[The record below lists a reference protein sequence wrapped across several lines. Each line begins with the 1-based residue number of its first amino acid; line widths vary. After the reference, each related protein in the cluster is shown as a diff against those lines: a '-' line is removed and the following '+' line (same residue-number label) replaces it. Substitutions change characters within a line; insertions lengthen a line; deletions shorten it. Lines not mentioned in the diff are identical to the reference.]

1 VEGSPEVRE
10 SANSSHF
17 LNILRIPMAVRPAKM
32 SDIPSILLFIQGLA
46 EYEKALDEVVA
57 TEENL
62 MASFFCK
69 DPQVFAQVATEE
81 DAVVGIA
88 VWHLN
93 YSTWLG
99 KHGMYLEDL
108 YVIPEARG
116 HGHGMALLKEL
127 AKICGERSYERL
139 QWWVLNWNQPS
150 IEFYE
155 SIGAVPMDE
164 WSVYRL
170 SGENLRALAH
180 P

>member
-1 VEGSPEVRE
+1 
-10 SANSSHF
+10 
-17 LNILRIPMAVRPAKM
+17 MAVRAAQL
-32 SDIPSILLFIQGLA
+32 SDSASILNLIRGLA

-57 TEENL
+57 TQENL
-62 MASFFCK
+62 VASFFCEN
-69 DPQVFAQVATEE
+69 PQVFAQVATQG
-81 DAVVGIA
+81 DTVVGIA

-116 HGHGMALLKEL
+116 HGHGMALLREL
-127 AKICGERSYERL
+127 AKICVERGYERL

-150 IEFYE
+150 IDFYN
-155 SIGAVPMDE
+155 SLGAKPMDE

-170 SGENLRALAH
+170 SGENLKILAR

>member
-1 VEGSPEVRE
+1 
-10 SANSSHF
+10 
-17 LNILRIPMAVRPAKM
+17 MAVRPAKM
-32 SDIPSILLFIQGLA
+32 GDIPSILKLIRGLA

-57 TEENL
+57 TPENL
-62 MASFFCK
+62 VASFFCEN
-69 DPQVFAQVATEE
+69 PQVFAHVATEDE
-81 DAVVGIA
+81 TVVAIA

-116 HGHGMALLKEL
+116 HGHGMTLLKEL
-127 AKICGERSYERL
+127 AKICVERGYERL

-150 IEFYE
+150 IEFYK
-155 SIGAVPMDE
+155 SIGAISMDE
-164 WSVYRL
+164 WSVFRL
-170 SGENLRALAH
+170 SGENLKQLAR

>member
-1 VEGSPEVRE
+1 
-10 SANSSHF
+10 
-17 LNILRIPMAVRPAKM
+17 MAVRAAQL
-32 SDIPSILLFIQGLA
+32 SDSASILNLIRGLA

-57 TEENL
+57 TQEKL
-62 MASFFCK
+62 VASFFCEN
-69 DPQVFAQVATEE
+69 PQVFAQVATQG
-81 DAVVGIA
+81 DTVVGIA

-116 HGHGMALLKEL
+116 HGHGMALLREL
-127 AKICGERSYERL
+127 AKICVERGYERL

-150 IEFYE
+150 IDFYN
-155 SIGAVPMDE
+155 SLGAKPMDE

-170 SGENLRALAH
+170 SGENLKLLAQ